1 MKAKLIVKWMGFML
15 LAASVMSIG
24 SCTQVYEQQNGMV
37 QDSEEIVEDEALVL
51 LSTLQNFNETVLQAA
66 VTTREGEDGFWH
78 TVWKVTKR
86 VVKVAS
92 GDLLGAAEGGAAG
105 AGVGYLIGGAAGAG
119 VGLVAGGITCGVS
132 GSIEAYEKDVEQNQ
146 DKSECAPM
154 EFNWETIYSNP
165 KYVYDTMVDITEDE
179 IQQEIARANVDVSFF
194 EEHPEYVRI
203 GAMHN
208 ICLQKLSEPV
218 GDKVTPAIIGG
229 SIESRIMQHP
239 DYIRQY
245 QAALDNISYY
255 LGEFDKVFGEYGIN
269 PTYNPMYASST
280 AKEILKLFSDLY
292 TKYPS
297 KIEDVDFII
306 DYYAEHIFASSAL
319 SETDKDA
326 LFSSLSVAAYSPR
339 YWVDHLLPIE

>member
-245 QAALDNISYY
+245 QAIS
-255 LGEFDKVFGEYGIN
+255 GSF
-269 PTYNPMYASST
+269 
-280 AKEILKLFSDLY
+280 
-292 TKYPS
+292 
-297 KIEDVDFII
+297 
-306 DYYAEHIFASSAL
+306 
-319 SETDKDA
+319 
-326 LFSSLSVAAYSPR
+326 R
-339 YWVDHLLPIE
+339 

>member
-1 MKAKLIVKWMGFML
+1 
-15 LAASVMSIG
+15 
-24 SCTQVYEQQNGMV
+24 
-37 QDSEEIVEDEALVL
+37 
-51 LSTLQNFNETVLQAA
+51 
-66 VTTREGEDGFWH
+66 
-78 TVWKVTKR
+78 
-86 VVKVAS
+86 
-92 GDLLGAAEGGAAG
+92 
-105 AGVGYLIGGAAGAG
+105 
-119 VGLVAGGITCGVS
+119 
-132 GSIEAYEKDVEQNQ
+132 
-146 DKSECAPM
+146 
-154 EFNWETIYSNP
+154 
-165 KYVYDTMVDITEDE
+165 
-179 IQQEIARANVDVSFF
+179 
-194 EEHPEYVRI
+194 
-203 GAMHN
+203 MHN

-269 PTYNPMYASST
+269 LTYTYVCIFYC
-280 AKEILKLFSDLY
+280 KEILKLFSDLY

-339 YWVDHLLPIE
+339 YWVEHLLPIE